1 MLLALIRRSHAL
13 CSALLEVL
21 NNPEMVVQLGV
32 VDGRVAELTFVLNL
46 CALLDQ
52 ELDDEQVVVH
62 RGVVQRRHA
71 QEVFRVKLGTFFN

>member
-1 MLLALIRRSHAL
+1 M
-13 CSALLEVL
+13 
-21 NNPEMVVQLGV
+21 VQLGV

-52 ELDDEQVVVH
+52 ELDNEQVVVH